1 MRTKITSIFIVIV
14 SIAMFGTTWA
24 ESNIAFDKHFDG
36 LNDTS
41 DIAKQVSITVDS
53 TVPSGPSGL
62 HIKMTVA
69 VSDAAIFVHGRNVLD
84 DLILNDLRQRVIA
97 LSSQPSINKIN
108 IVYNFRSNG
117 QKHNHANIG
126 LGVNRHRSGNWQ
138 LWGGRRSIDKWLPGV
153 FDPEDR
159 TPLETKIFIAKLN
172 GDQKRVVE
180 LSNQAA
186 EKVPTFSES
195 KKATLIKIPL
205 DSLSLLP
212 VKYSA
217 SALPGFKSS
226 SAPTHPQIPA
236 VWKAVND
243 SGFPFAK
250 PLSIEQ
256 LSAKLDALG
265 LTMKEARQKA
275 EMLSKTMPKSG
286 FSATT
291 RKQYADT
298 LFFPFVRDIQ
308 TQMIQILATIP
319 RNEESLDLS
328 KKVHDALF
336 LHGDRYLQ
344 RWADVFYD
352 PNDKSSYTK
361 LKDPLTQQRFDY
373 VRYNSNLIFKAW
385 KLAYFRKM
393 DDIIANKLE
402 KEGADLNLLLI
413 GFIFDLGERVPP
425 LALLDERFCLYAKCS
440 SRFRAQITE
449 QSGQEK
455 FSTEKQLALI
465 TDLEDRIKK
474 YLSQWKN
481 TQDNKL
487 QSEIALFARDKASAR
502 LKRLTDYAVTDLN
515 AIAATSVK
523 EYNQWEENIGRPL
536 RLLIDDSQRLFE
548 IGFDIKKE
556 DSVLD
561 AYGMEGGSY
570 ADLHSPYHNLATSFI
585 IAQQSWLEQTE
596 KGTIA
601 DLNQTLPTSINDNAK
616 ATIVYKRP
624 PRFRNRLVT
633 PSELL
638 FEGMGE
644 QAGKAAAGF
653 LAYGGE
659 IKALE
664 NRIKTSRAEFF
675 FCYPKCTNNDKLRK
689 DFSRALVEKD
699 LYFLQLTGQSGS
711 LVNTQARRMS
721 LVIEAMSPNSGTTL
735 IDHGIPKRCGNLFS
749 QWTVAY
755 GKAHGQDG
763 IAEMSK
769 SFESMAKLASGNLT
783 AVENFRQVGSSI
795 ILKQQQAF
803 RDTQKEYGPYQL
815 CRDQWEFDHT
825 SK

>member
-1 MRTKITSIFIVIV
+1 MIRTITAIFVLIVTIT
-14 SIAMFGTTWA
+14 MFGTA
-24 ESNIAFDKHFDG
+24 GADGSVVFDKYFNG
-36 LNDTS
+36 LKDTS
-41 DIAKQVSITVDS
+41 GLAKQVTITVDS
-53 TVPSGPSGL
+53 IVPSATR
-62 HIKMTVA
+62 TVMKITIA
-69 VSDAAIFVHGRNVLD
+69 APDVAIFVHRRNELD
-84 DLILNDLRQRVIA
+84 DLILNDLRQRIIA
-97 LSSQPSINKIN
+97 LGSKYDLKPMITQ
-108 IVYNFRSNG
+108 YNFRSNG
-117 QKHNHANIG
+117 QAHNHVLIG
-126 LGVNRHRSGNWQ
+126 LMVIRNRNGIWQ
-138 LWGGRRSIDKWLPGV
+138 LWEGRLAIDSRLPGV
-153 FDPEDR
+153 FDPGDR
-159 TPLETKIFIAKLN
+159 NPLETKVFIAQLN
-172 GDQKRVVE
+172 GDQKRVAE
-180 LSNQAA
+180 LSTQPTEKAPEFSGNEKAA
-186 EKVPTFSES
+186 
-195 KKATLIKIPL
+195 LIKIPL

-212 VKYSA
+212 VKYSS
-217 SALPGFKSS
+217 SALTGYKSN
-226 SAPTHPQIPA
+226 AVPTHPQIPS

-243 SGFPFAK
+243 YGFPFAK
-250 PLSIEQ
+250 PLSLEQ
-256 LSAKLDALG
+256 LSAKLDVLG

-275 EMLSKTMPKSG
+275 EMLAKTMPKSG

-298 LFFPFVRDIQ
+298 LFFPYVRDIQ
-308 TQMIQILATIP
+308 TQMIQIMAAVP
-319 RNEESLDLS
+319 RNEESLELS
-328 KKVHDALF
+328 KKVYDALF

-344 RWADVFYD
+344 RWVDVFYD
-352 PNDKSSYTK
+352 PNDKKSYSK

-385 KLAYFRKM
+385 KLAHFREM

-425 LALLDERFCLYAKCS
+425 LASLDERFCLYEKCS
-440 SRFRAQITE
+440 SRFRAQITG
-449 QSGQEK
+449 QSGQGK

-465 TDLEDRIKK
+465 ADLENRIQK

-481 TQDNKL
+481 THNNKL

-515 AIAATSVK
+515 AITTTSVK
-523 EYNQWEENIGRPL
+523 QYNQWEEKIGRPL

-548 IGFDIKKE
+548 IGFDIKAK
-556 DSVLD
+556 DNILD
-561 AYGMEGGSY
+561 TYGMEGGSY
-570 ADLHSPYHNLATSFI
+570 ADLNSPYHNLATSFI
-585 IAQQSWLEQTE
+585 IAQQRWLDRTE

-601 DLNQTLPTSINDNAK
+601 DLNQTLPTSINDNAQ

-653 LAYGGE
+653 LSYGGQ

-664 NRIKTSRAEFF
+664 NRIKTSRTAFF
-675 FCYPKCTNNDKLRK
+675 ACYPKCTNNDKLRK

-699 LYFLQLTGQSGS
+699 LYFLQLTGRSGS
-711 LVNTQARRMS
+711 LMNTQARRMS
-721 LVIEAMSPNSGTTL
+721 LVIEALSPSSGTTL

-749 QWTVAY
+749 HWTVAY

-763 IAEMSK
+763 MAEMSK
-769 SFESMAKLASGNLT
+769 SFEAMAKLASGSLT
-783 AVENFRQVGSSI
+783 AVADFKQVGRDM

-803 RDTQKEYGPYQL
+803 KDTQKEYGPYQL
-815 CRDQWEFDHT
+815 CRDQWEFDNA
-825 SK
+825 SR

>member
-1 MRTKITSIFIVIV
+1 MKTRITFIFIVVV
-14 SIAMFGTTWA
+14 SIGTAWA
-24 ESNIAFDKHFDG
+24 AGGVVFDKYFNG
-36 LNDTS
+36 LKDTS
-41 DIAKQVSITVDS
+41 DLAKQVTMTVDS
-53 TVPSGPSGL
+53 LVPSASRIVIKITITVP
-62 HIKMTVA
+62 
-69 VSDAAIFVHGRNVLD
+69 DAAIFVHGRNDLD
-84 DLILNDLRQRVIA
+84 DLILNDLRQRIIS
-97 LSSQPSINKIN
+97 LGSKYDFKPIITQ
-108 IVYNFRSNG
+108 YNFRSNG
-117 QKHNHANIG
+117 QPHNHVLIG
-126 LGVNRHRSGNWQ
+126 LMVIRNRNGIWQ
-138 LWGGRRSIDKWLPGV
+138 LWEGRHAIDNGLPGV
-153 FDPEDR
+153 FDPGAR
-159 TPLETKIFIAKLN
+159 SPSETKVFIAQLN
-172 GDQKRVVE
+172 GDQKQIAE
-180 LSNQAA
+180 LSNQTT
-186 EKVPTFSES
+186 EKAPPLSGRE
-195 KKATLIKIPL
+195 KLPL

-217 SALPGFKSS
+217 SALIGYKGNAVPI
-226 SAPTHPQIPA
+226 HPQIPS

-256 LSAKLDALG
+256 LSAKLDILG

-291 RKQYADT
+291 RKQVADT
-298 LFFPFVRDIQ
+298 LFFPYVRDIQ
-308 TQMIQILATIP
+308 TQMIQILAAIP
-319 RNEESLDLS
+319 RNEESLELS

-344 RWADVFYD
+344 RWGDVFYD
-352 PNDKSSYTK
+352 PNDKNSYSK

-385 KLAYFRKM
+385 KLAYFREM
-393 DDIIANKLE
+393 DNIIANKLE

-440 SRFRAQITE
+440 SRFRAQITG
-449 QSGQEK
+449 QSGQGK
-455 FSTEKQLALI
+455 FSTEKQLTLI
-465 TDLEDRIKK
+465 ADLENRVQK

-481 TQDNKL
+481 TQNNKL

-515 AIAATSVK
+515 AIAETSIK
-523 EYNQWEENIGRPL
+523 QYNQWEEKIGRPL

-548 IGFDIKKE
+548 IGFDIKAK
-556 DSVLD
+556 DSILD
-561 AYGMEGGSY
+561 TYGMEGGSY
-570 ADLHSPYHNLATSFI
+570 ADLHSPYHDLATSFI
-585 IAQQSWLEQTE
+585 IAQQNWLERAE

-601 DLNQTLPTSINDNAK
+601 DLNQTLPTSINDNAQ

-624 PRFRNRLVT
+624 PRFHNRLVT
-633 PSELL
+633 PNELL

-653 LAYGGE
+653 LSYGGE

-664 NRIKTSRAEFF
+664 NRIKTSRAAFF
-675 FCYPKCTNNDKLRK
+675 ACYPKCTNSDKQRK

-699 LYFLQLTGQSGS
+699 LYFLQLTGRSGS

-749 QWTVAY
+749 HWTVAY

-763 IAEMSK
+763 MAEMSK
-769 SFESMAKLASGNLT
+769 SFESMAKLASGNLA
-783 AVENFRQVGSSI
+783 AVEDFRQVGRDI

-803 RDTQKEYGPYQL
+803 KDTQKEYGPYQL
-815 CRDQWEFDHT
+815 CRDQWEFDNA
-825 SK
+825 SR